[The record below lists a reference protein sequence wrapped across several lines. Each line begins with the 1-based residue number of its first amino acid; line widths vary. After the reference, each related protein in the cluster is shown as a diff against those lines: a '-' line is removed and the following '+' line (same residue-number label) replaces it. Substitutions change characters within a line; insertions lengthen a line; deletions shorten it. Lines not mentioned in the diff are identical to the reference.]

1 MAKRGWNIGLLGEA
15 GAVLLALLDKGTP
28 WFAKLLG
35 VLVLA
40 YLISPID
47 LVPDFIPVLG
57 WIDDATI
64 VPLGLW
70 IASRFIPPDILD
82 RARARFVRK
91 SIGTK

>member
-15 GAVLLALLDKGTP
+15 AAVLLALIDKRTP
-28 WFAKLLG
+28 WFAKALG
-35 VLVLA
+35 VLVLV

-47 LVPDFIPVLG
+47 IIPDFIPVLG

-70 IASRFIPPDILD
+70 IASRFIPPDVLD
-82 RARARFVRK
+82 RARSRFARK